1 MAMDHKLC
9 FLTSPKARNLG
20 VLSLVTLEA
29 SHAQIPFPL
38 LFHQTDLSTYPL
50 FFPQYDQSKRFFVP
64 ITYPVLIAIVSSF
77 LHVYLP
83 VVKKPSG
90 LMQQPTIDTSS
101 NETNTTKE
109 ETNPQQQP
117 ISQQLSQLQLIS
129 QTAQLTFNYA
139 STPIQAQ
146 FYSSKVGTF
155 STTSPLNTADSFSSL
170 LPTLQKTSILS
181 LAKITAKMRNQFPN
195 SQIGIQISNFQY
207 QLSIANV
214 ADMPKLQPPPLS
226 EDSSLI
232 INSSQT
238 QSQSSIQTQTL
249 KIMFESISAVITF
262 VTSLLDLLAADGNID
277 VQESYIHS
285 IQQLRFDDSKQI
297 GFVLERIPAP
307 PLIIRRVSSPSSSI
321 SSVFYEQSTTSIKF
335 DIDLQFKKIE
345 QESKGKEQ
353 QKDQFKQKA
362 QTPYTKQ
369 NIFKS
374 VAETAPISKAEED
387 FQLQQAIILSLQST
401 EDSKQAQQQPK
412 NQQSTF
418 NQNQNQSSVK
428 KGPHESTGDDL
439 LIDLFSA
446 SPPPK
451 PVQNALQQ
459 LYPQSSLSP
468 SQLNSAQ
475 QTGAIRTQPFQVPF
489 CNTPGSITG
498 QNANAAKDILSLFGV
513 PPH

>member
-1 MAMDHKLC
+1 
-9 FLTSPKARNLG
+9 
-20 VLSLVTLEA
+20 
-29 SHAQIPFPL
+29 
-38 LFHQTDLSTYPL
+38 
-50 FFPQYDQSKRFFVP
+50 
-64 ITYPVLIAIVSSF
+64 
-77 LHVYLP
+77 
-83 VVKKPSG
+83 
-90 LMQQPTIDTSS
+90 MQQPTIDTSS

-109 ETNPQQQP
+109 ETIPQQQP

-129 QTAQLTFNYA
+129 QTAQLKVNYA

-155 STTSPLNTADSFSSL
+155 STTSPLNTAASLSPL
-170 LPTLQKTSILS
+170 LPALLKTSILS
-181 LAKITAKMRNQFPN
+181 LAKITARMRNQFPN
-195 SQIGIQISNFQY
+195 AYIGTQISNFQY
-207 QLSIANV
+207 QPSMANV

-249 KIMFESISAVITF
+249 KIPLESISAVITF
-262 VTSLLDLLAADGNID
+262 VTSRLDLLAADGDID
-277 VQESYIHS
+277 VQESCIHS
-285 IQQLRFDDSKQI
+285 IQMLKFDDSKQI
-297 GFVLERIPAP
+297 GFVLGRIPAP
-307 PLIIRRVSSPSSSI
+307 PLIAKLLSSPSSSI
-321 SSVFYEQSTTSIKF
+321 SSVSYEQSTTSIKF
-335 DIDLQFKKIE
+335 DSDLQFKKID
-345 QESKGKEQ
+345 QESNSKEQ

-362 QTPYTKQ
+362 QTPDTKQ
-369 NIFKS
+369 NAFKS

-401 EDSKQAQQQPK
+401 EDSKQAQVQQQPM
-412 NQQSTF
+412 NQQSTL

-428 KGPHESTGDDL
+428 KDPNENTGDDL

-446 SPPPK
+446 PPPPK

-468 SQLNSAQ
+468 SQLNYAQ

-489 CNTPGSITG
+489 GNAPQPIVG
-498 QNANAAKDILSLFGV
+498 QNANAAKDILSLFGA